1 MRRWTEAQ
9 QRAIDARGNVI
20 VSAAAGAGKTA
31 VLTERLTQLVAAGT
45 PVDRLLVLTFTR
57 AAATEMKQRM
67 EKRLRT
73 AAAEAGDPE
82 KQAYLRAQ
90 AGALGRAYI
99 STVHAFC
106 ARVLRRHGHLLDLPP
121 SVRVLDE
128 LETPVVVGRVRDALL
143 TRLGAEEDADYRT
156 LLAAFGGED
165 AAWAAVQQVAAFLQ
179 SQPEPARFLDDAAR
193 RYDDPQWMAR
203 TLQAVT
209 DEARAALC
217 AAVQT
222 LERARDALPP
232 DWAGAIGT
240 LDDELLQLRGVL
252 LQTEY
257 DAYRAG
263 LLAFE
268 RGRLTFPRGT
278 AEADKAPAQAARK
291 AVKACVD
298 AQRAQFFR
306 PAAEERA
313 LLLGTG
319 GVVRALRAVVLQYEA
334 AFAAEKRRL
343 GAVDYADLEHMALKL
358 LQMDAVAAEYRE
370 RFCYI
375 AVDEYQDSNRVQEA
389 LLEAVRREDNLFFV
403 GDVKQSIYRFRQA
416 EPALFLEKLARFDG
430 AHGTRIDLTSNFRS
444 APDVLE
450 SVNDVFRAILTPETG
465 ELAYD
470 ARAALVPGRA
480 GLSGGTELH
489 LIERALA
496 GAPEED
502 APEED
507 AQQGGAGAGAD
518 EPLEDLLDAEVEARL
533 VARRIR
539 ALMAGGTVPDRETGQ
554 ARPLRYGDFAVLLRT
569 RTHAAHFAA
578 TLAQEGIPS
587 YAQLSGGYFDSVE
600 VLLALNLL
608 RVVDNRRQDIPL
620 LSVLRATGAGDGAF
634 SGAELARIRAAHPD
648 GTFFDALEAMA
659 AGAGEAG
666 EAERAEPAGA
676 GEKFGE
682 DAGAQ
687 AGTAGAAE
695 TAGARGTAEGGGAG
709 EPVARGADA
718 EAGDAADA
726 ALARRCAAFL
736 ARVAAWRAES
746 RLVPV
751 EALLA
756 RLYDETGLY
765 AEMGALVGGAERQA
779 NLDAL
784 LARARA
790 FEAGPER
797 GVAAFLR
804 FMDHSKEGNADLGAA
819 QAVGADVVRILTIH
833 RSKGLEFPV
842 VFLCELGRRFRLDGQ
857 REDLLLHAAGGI
869 GLRWIDGGVKRDT
882 AARRALQQR
891 LRREQLAEE
900 MRVLYVGMTRAE
912 HRLVLIGSWKNA
924 ARLLA
929 QAEAHPTPAQVLA
942 CTAPLQWALM
952 GTRAH
957 CDTRLHAREPL
968 LAAAP
973 ASGRTAPLE
982 APGREAAE
990 ALARRLAWRYP
1001 FSAAAALPAK
1011 AAVSDLARRMGAA
1024 AAEPPAFDPP
1034 RFLPAGAPEA
1044 AAALTAAERGTAVHA
1059 VLAGL
1064 PLVPMEE
1071 ADVRA
1076 HVEALVRA
1084 GRLTAAQAAAVPCA
1098 ALSWLTRTPLY
1109 GRMAASV
1116 RVERELPFSHAVP
1129 AAALF
1134 GAAAGAEP
1142 VLLQG
1147 VIDCCFLTDAG
1158 WVLVDYKTD
1167 RVPPGEPAA
1176 RQAAAH
1182 APQLRLYAGALAQLT
1197 GLPVAE
1203 RLVVLLSARAIEPVP
1218 ADAPEPA

>member
-82 KQAYLRAQ
+82 QQAYLRAQ

-209 DEARAALC
+209 DEARAALR
-217 AAVQT
+217 AAVQA

-313 LLLGTG
+313 LLFRTG
-319 GVVRALRAVVLQYEA
+319 GVVRALCAVVRQYEA

-358 LQMDAVAAEYRE
+358 LRMDAVAAEYRE

-489 LIERALA
+489 LVERALA
-496 GAPEED
+496 GAPEEEPEED

-507 AQQGGAGAGAD
+507 AQQDGAGAGAD

-554 ARPLRYGDFAVLLRT
+554 ARPLRYGDFAVLLRV

-659 AGAGEAG
+659 AA
-666 EAERAEPAGA
+666 
-676 GEKFGE
+676 
-682 DAGAQ
+682 
-687 AGTAGAAE
+687 AGAAE
-695 TAGARGTAEGGGAG
+695 AGAG
-709 EPVARGADA
+709 
-718 EAGDAADA
+718 A

-912 HRLVLIGSWKNA
+912 HRLVLVGSWKNA

-929 QAEAHPTPAQVLA
+929 QAEAHPTAAQVLA

-973 ASGRTAPLE
+973 AAGRAAPLE

-990 ALARRLAWRYP
+990 ALAHRLAWRYP

-1034 RFLPAGAPEA
+1034 AFLPAGAPEA
-1044 AAALTAAERGTAVHA
+1044 AAELTAAERGTAVHA

-1064 PLVPMEE
+1064 PLAPMAE

-1084 GRLTAAQAAAVPCA
+1084 GRLTAAQAAAVPCD

-1109 GRMAASV
+1109 ARMAASA

-1134 GAAAGAEP
+1134 GAEAGAEP

-1182 APQLRLYAGALAQLT
+1182 APQLRLYAGALAELT

-1203 RLVVLLSARAIEPVP
+1203 RLVVLLSARAVEPVP
-1218 ADAPEPA
+1218 ADASEPA

>member
-217 AAVQT
+217 AALQT

-268 RGRLTFPRGT
+268 RGRLTFPSGT

-496 GAPEED
+496 GAPEEEPED

-507 AQQGGAGAGAD
+507 APEEDARRDGAD

-533 VARRIR
+533 AARRIR

-659 AGAGEAG
+659 AAAGAAEAGAG
-666 EAERAEPAGA
+666 AERAEPARA
-676 GEKFGE
+676 GEKFGA
-682 DAGAQ
+682 DAA
-687 AGTAGAAE
+687 
-695 TAGARGTAEGGGAG
+695 
-709 EPVARGADA
+709 A
-718 EAGDAADA
+718 EAGGAADA

-929 QAEAHPTPAQVLA
+929 QAEAHPTPAQVRA

-973 ASGRTAPLE
+973 AAGRAAPLE

-1098 ALSWLTRTPLY
+1098 ALSWLTQTPLY

>member
-143 TRLGAEEDADYRT
+143 TRLGAEEDADYRA

-209 DEARAALC
+209 DESRAALR
-217 AAVQT
+217 AAVQA

-268 RGRLTFPRGT
+268 RGRLSFPRGT

-313 LLLGTG
+313 LLFRTG
-319 GVVRALRAVVLQYEA
+319 GVVRALCAVVRQYEA

-358 LQMDAVAAEYRE
+358 LRMDAVAAEYRE

-489 LIERALA
+489 LVERALA

-507 AQQGGAGAGAD
+507 AQQDGAGAGAD

-554 ARPLRYGDFAVLLRT
+554 ARPLRYGDFAVLLRV

-659 AGAGEAG
+659 AAAGAAEAGAGAK
-666 EAERAEPAGA
+666 RAEPARA
-676 GEKFGE
+676 GEKFG
-682 DAGAQ
+682 
-687 AGTAGAAE
+687 
-695 TAGARGTAEGGGAG
+695 
-709 EPVARGADA
+709 ADEAA
-718 EAGDAADA
+718 EAGEAADA

-912 HRLVLIGSWKNA
+912 HRLVLVGSWKNA

-929 QAEAHPTPAQVLA
+929 QAEAHPTAAQVLA

-973 ASGRTAPLE
+973 AAGRAAPLE

-1034 RFLPAGAPEA
+1034 TFLPAGAPEA

-1084 GRLTAAQAAAVPCA
+1084 GQLTAAQAAAVPCA
-1098 ALSWLTRTPLY
+1098 ALSWLTQTPLY

>member
-82 KQAYLRAQ
+82 QQAYLRAQ

-209 DEARAALC
+209 DEARAALR

-319 GVVRALRAVVLQYEA
+319 GVVRALRAVVRQYEA

-496 GAPEED
+496 GAPEEE
-502 APEED
+502 PEED

-539 ALMAGGTVPDRETGQ
+539 ALMAGGTVPDRDTGQ

-676 GEKFGE
+676 GEKFGA
-682 DAGAQ
+682 D
-687 AGTAGAAE
+687 TA
-695 TAGARGTAEGGGAG
+695 
-709 EPVARGADA
+709 A

-765 AEMGALVGGAERQA
+765 AEMGALVGGTERQA

-929 QAEAHPTPAQVLA
+929 QAEAHPTAAQVLA

-973 ASGRTAPLE
+973 ASGRAAPLE

-990 ALARRLAWRYP
+990 ALAHRLAWRYP

-1034 RFLPAGAPEA
+1034 AFLPAGAPEA

-1109 GRMAASV
+1109 ARMAASA

>member
-143 TRLGAEEDADYRT
+143 TRLGAEEDADYRA

-217 AAVQT
+217 AAVQA
-222 LERARDALPP
+222 LGRARDALPP

-319 GVVRALRAVVLQYEA
+319 GVVRALRAVVRQYEA

-496 GAPEED
+496 GAPEEEPEED

-507 AQQGGAGAGAD
+507 AQQDGAGAGAD

-676 GEKFGE
+676 GEKS
-682 DAGAQ
+682 GAN
-687 AGTAGAAE
+687 AA
-695 TAGARGTAEGGGAG
+695 
-709 EPVARGADA
+709 A

-912 HRLVLIGSWKNA
+912 HRLVLVGSWKNA

-929 QAEAHPTPAQVLA
+929 QAEAHPTAAQVLA

-973 ASGRTAPLE
+973 ASGRAAPLE

-1034 RFLPAGAPEA
+1034 TFLPAGVPEA

-1059 VLAGL
+1059 VLAAL
-1064 PLVPMEE
+1064 PLVPMAE

-1084 GRLTAAQAAAVPCA
+1084 GRLLAAQAAAVPCD

-1109 GRMAASV
+1109 ARMAASV

-1182 APQLRLYAGALAQLT
+1182 APQLRLYAGALAELT

-1203 RLVVLLSARAIEPVP
+1203 RLVVLLSARAVEPVP
-1218 ADAPEPA
+1218 ADASEPA

>member
-82 KQAYLRAQ
+82 QQAYLRAQ

-268 RGRLTFPRGT
+268 RGRLTFPSGT

-319 GVVRALRAVVLQYEA
+319 GVVRALRAVVRQYEA

-496 GAPEED
+496 GAPEEEPEED

-518 EPLEDLLDAEVEARL
+518 EPLEDLLDAEVEAQL

-676 GEKFGE
+676 GEKFGA
-682 DAGAQ
+682 DAA
-687 AGTAGAAE
+687 
-695 TAGARGTAEGGGAG
+695 
-709 EPVARGADA
+709 A

-973 ASGRTAPLE
+973 AAGRAAPLE

-1011 AAVSDLARRMGAA
+1011 AAVSDLARRMGTA

-1034 RFLPAGAPEA
+1034 TFLPAGAPEA

-1109 GRMAASV
+1109 GRMAASA

-1147 VIDCCFLTDAG
+1147 VIDCCFLTDLG

-1182 APQLRLYAGALAQLT
+1182 APQLRLYAGALAELT

>member
-82 KQAYLRAQ
+82 QQAYLRAQ

-143 TRLGAEEDADYRT
+143 TRLGAEEDADYRA

-193 RYDDPQWMAR
+193 RYDDTQWMAR

-209 DEARAALC
+209 DEARAALR
-217 AAVQT
+217 AAVQA

-313 LLLGTG
+313 LLLRTG
-319 GVVRALRAVVLQYEA
+319 GVVRALRAVVRQYEA

-358 LQMDAVAAEYRE
+358 LRMDAVAAEYRE

-489 LIERALA
+489 LVERALA
-496 GAPEED
+496 GAPEEEPEED

-507 AQQGGAGAGAD
+507 AQQDGAGAGAD

-554 ARPLRYGDFAVLLRT
+554 ARPLRYGDFAVLLRV

-608 RVVDNRRQDIPL
+608 RVVDNRRQDVPL

-666 EAERAEPAGA
+666 EAERAEPADA
-676 GEKFGE
+676 GEKFGA
-682 DAGAQ
+682 D
-687 AGTAGAAE
+687 
-695 TAGARGTAEGGGAG
+695 
-709 EPVARGADA
+709 ADA
-718 EAGDAADA
+718 EAGDAAGA

-912 HRLVLIGSWKNA
+912 HRLVLVGSWKNA

-929 QAEAHPTPAQVLA
+929 QAEAHPTAAQVLA

-973 ASGRTAPLE
+973 ASGRAAPLE

-990 ALARRLAWRYP
+990 ALAHRLAWRYP

-1034 RFLPAGAPEA
+1034 AFLPAGAPEA

-1064 PLVPMEE
+1064 PLAPMAE

-1084 GRLTAAQAAAVPCA
+1084 GRLTAAQAAAVPCD

>member
-82 KQAYLRAQ
+82 QQAYLRAQ

-319 GVVRALRAVVLQYEA
+319 GVVRALCAVVRQYEA

-358 LQMDAVAAEYRE
+358 LRMDAVAAEYRE

-496 GAPEED
+496 GAPEEEPEED

-507 AQQGGAGAGAD
+507 AQQDGAGAGAD

-554 ARPLRYGDFAVLLRT
+554 ARPLRYGDFAVLLRV

-659 AGAGEAG
+659 AAAGAAEAGAG
-666 EAERAEPAGA
+666 AERAEPARA
-676 GEKFGE
+676 GEKFGADE
-682 DAGAQ
+682 
-687 AGTAGAAE
+687 
-695 TAGARGTAEGGGAG
+695 AG
-709 EPVARGADA
+709 E
-718 EAGDAADA
+718 AGEAADA

-912 HRLVLIGSWKNA
+912 YRLVLVGSWKNA

-929 QAEAHPTPAQVLA
+929 QAEAHPTAAQVLA

-973 ASGRTAPLE
+973 ALGRAAPLE

-1034 RFLPAGAPEA
+1034 TFLPAGAPEA
-1044 AAALTAAERGTAVHA
+1044 AAELTAAERGTAVHA
-1059 VLAGL
+1059 VLAAL
-1064 PLVPMEE
+1064 PLVPMAE

-1084 GRLTAAQAAAVPCA
+1084 GRLSAAQAAAVPCA

-1109 GRMAASV
+1109 ARMAASV

-1203 RLVVLLSARAIEPVP
+1203 LLVVLLSARAIEPVP

>member
-143 TRLGAEEDADYRT
+143 TRLGAEEDADYRA

-217 AAVQT
+217 AAVQA
-222 LERARDALPP
+222 LGRARDALPP

-306 PAAEERA
+306 PAAAERA

-319 GVVRALRAVVLQYEA
+319 GVVRALCAVVRQYEA

-358 LQMDAVAAEYRE
+358 LRMDAVAAEYRE

-496 GAPEED
+496 GAPEEEPEED

-507 AQQGGAGAGAD
+507 AQQDGAGAGAD

-666 EAERAEPAGA
+666 EAERAEPADA
-676 GEKFGE
+676 GEKFGADEAAEAE
-682 DAGAQ
+682 DA
-687 AGTAGAAE
+687 AG
-695 TAGARGTAEGGGAG
+695 
-709 EPVARGADA
+709 
-718 EAGDAADA
+718 A

-912 HRLVLIGSWKNA
+912 HRLVLVGSWKNA

-929 QAEAHPTPAQVLA
+929 QAEAHPTAAQVLA

-973 ASGRTAPLE
+973 ASGRAAPLE

-1034 RFLPAGAPEA
+1034 AFLPAGAPEA

-1064 PLVPMEE
+1064 PLAPMAE

-1084 GRLTAAQAAAVPCA
+1084 GRLTAAQAAAVPCD

-1109 GRMAASV
+1109 ARMAASA

-1134 GAAAGAEP
+1134 GAEAGAEP

-1182 APQLRLYAGALAQLT
+1182 APQLRLYAGALAELT

-1203 RLVVLLSARAIEPVP
+1203 RLVVLLSARAVEPVP

>member
-319 GVVRALRAVVLQYEA
+319 GVVRALRAVVRQYEA

-659 AGAGEAG
+659 AGAGETG

-676 GEKFGE
+676 GEKFGA
-682 DAGAQ
+682 D
-687 AGTAGAAE
+687 TAAE
-695 TAGARGTAEGGGAG
+695 
-709 EPVARGADA
+709 
-718 EAGDAADA
+718 AADA

-912 HRLVLIGSWKNA
+912 HRLVLVGSWKNA

-929 QAEAHPTPAQVLA
+929 QAEAHPTAAQVLA

-973 ASGRTAPLE
+973 AAGRAAPLE

-1034 RFLPAGAPEA
+1034 AFLPAGAPEA

-1064 PLVPMEE
+1064 PLAPMAE

-1109 GRMAASV
+1109 GRMAASA

>member
-319 GVVRALRAVVLQYEA
+319 GVVRALRAVVRQYEA

-496 GAPEED
+496 GAPEEEPEED

-554 ARPLRYGDFAVLLRT
+554 ARPLRYGDFAVLLRV

-666 EAERAEPAGA
+666 EAERAEPARA
-676 GEKFGE
+676 GEKFGADE
-682 DAGAQ
+682 AG
-687 AGTAGAAE
+687 
-695 TAGARGTAEGGGAG
+695 
-709 EPVARGADA
+709 
-718 EAGDAADA
+718 EAGDAAGA

-736 ARVAAWRAES
+736 SRVAAWRAES

-929 QAEAHPTPAQVLA
+929 QAEAHPTAAQVLA

-973 ASGRTAPLE
+973 ASGRAAPLE

-990 ALARRLAWRYP
+990 ALAHRLAWRYP

-1034 RFLPAGAPEA
+1034 AFLPAGAPEA

-1064 PLVPMEE
+1064 PLAPMAE

-1084 GRLTAAQAAAVPCA
+1084 GRLTAAQAAAVPCD

-1109 GRMAASV
+1109 ARMAASA

-1134 GAAAGAEP
+1134 GAEAGAEP

-1203 RLVVLLSARAIEPVP
+1203 RLVVLLSARAVEPVP
-1218 ADAPEPA
+1218 ADASEPA

>member
-268 RGRLTFPRGT
+268 RGRLTFPSGT

-496 GAPEED
+496 GAPEEEPEED

-518 EPLEDLLDAEVEARL
+518 EPLKDLLDAEVEARL

-539 ALMAGGTVPDRETGQ
+539 ALMAGGTVPDRDTGQ

-676 GEKFGE
+676 GEKFGA
-682 DAGAQ
+682 D
-687 AGTAGAAE
+687 TA
-695 TAGARGTAEGGGAG
+695 
-709 EPVARGADA
+709 A

-1071 ADVRA
+1071 VDVRA

>member
-82 KQAYLRAQ
+82 QQAYLRAQ

-143 TRLGAEEDADYRT
+143 TRLGAEEDADYRA

-222 LERARDALPP
+222 LGRARDALPP

-313 LLLGTG
+313 LLFRTG
-319 GVVRALRAVVLQYEA
+319 GVVRALCAVVRQYEA

-358 LQMDAVAAEYRE
+358 LRMDAVAAEYRE

-489 LIERALA
+489 LVERALA
-496 GAPEED
+496 GAPEDEPEED

-507 AQQGGAGAGAD
+507 AQQDGAGAGAD

-554 ARPLRYGDFAVLLRT
+554 ARPLRYGDFAVLLRV

-676 GEKFGE
+676 GEKFGADEAAEAE
-682 DAGAQ
+682 DA
-687 AGTAGAAE
+687 AG
-695 TAGARGTAEGGGAG
+695 
-709 EPVARGADA
+709 
-718 EAGDAADA
+718 A

-912 HRLVLIGSWKNA
+912 HRLVLVGSWKNA

-929 QAEAHPTPAQVLA
+929 QAEAHPTAAQVLA

-973 ASGRTAPLE
+973 ASGRAAPLE

-1001 FSAAAALPAK
+1001 FSEAAALPAK

-1034 RFLPAGAPEA
+1034 TFLPAGAPEA
-1044 AAALTAAERGTAVHA
+1044 AAELTAAERGTAVHA
-1059 VLAGL
+1059 VLAAL
-1064 PLVPMEE
+1064 PLAPMAE

-1084 GRLTAAQAAAVPCA
+1084 GRLTAAQAAAVPCD
-1098 ALSWLTRTPLY
+1098 ALSWLTRMPLY
-1109 GRMAASV
+1109 ARMAASV

-1218 ADAPEPA
+1218 ADAPAPA

>member
-82 KQAYLRAQ
+82 QQAYLRAQ

-143 TRLGAEEDADYRT
+143 TRLGAEEDADYRA

-217 AAVQT
+217 AAVQA
-222 LERARDALPP
+222 LGRARDALPP

-306 PAAEERA
+306 PAAAERA
-313 LLLGTG
+313 LLFRTG
-319 GVVRALRAVVLQYEA
+319 GVVRALRAVVRQYEA

-358 LQMDAVAAEYRE
+358 LRMDAVAAEYRE

-496 GAPEED
+496 GAPEEEPEED

-507 AQQGGAGAGAD
+507 AQQDGAGAGAD

-539 ALMAGGTVPDRETGQ
+539 ALMAGGAVPDRETGQ
-554 ARPLRYGDFAVLLRT
+554 ARPLRYGDFAVLLRV

-659 AGAGEAG
+659 AAAGAAEAGAG
-666 EAERAEPAGA
+666 AERAEPARA
-676 GEKFGE
+676 GEKFGADE
-682 DAGAQ
+682 
-687 AGTAGAAE
+687 
-695 TAGARGTAEGGGAG
+695 AG
-709 EPVARGADA
+709 E
-718 EAGDAADA
+718 AGEAADA

-857 REDLLLHAAGGI
+857 REGLLLHAAGGI

-912 HRLVLIGSWKNA
+912 HRLVLVGSWKNA

-929 QAEAHPTPAQVLA
+929 QAEAHPTAAQVLA

-973 ASGRTAPLE
+973 ASGRAAPLE

-990 ALARRLAWRYP
+990 ALAHRLAWRYP

-1034 RFLPAGAPEA
+1034 TFLPAGAPEA

-1064 PLVPMEE
+1064 PLAPMAE

-1084 GRLTAAQAAAVPCA
+1084 GRLSAAQAAAVPCA

>member
-82 KQAYLRAQ
+82 QQAYLRAQ

-143 TRLGAEEDADYRT
+143 TRLGAEEDADYRA

-209 DEARAALC
+209 DEARAALR
-217 AAVQT
+217 AAVQA

-268 RGRLTFPRGT
+268 RGRLSFPRGT

-313 LLLGTG
+313 LLFRTG
-319 GVVRALRAVVLQYEA
+319 GVVRALRAVVRQYEA

-358 LQMDAVAAEYRE
+358 LRMDAVAAEYRE

-489 LIERALA
+489 LVERALA
-496 GAPEED
+496 GAPEEEPEED

-507 AQQGGAGAGAD
+507 AQQDGAGAGAD

-554 ARPLRYGDFAVLLRT
+554 ARPLRYGDFAVLLRV

-659 AGAGEAG
+659 AAAGAAEAGAG
-666 EAERAEPAGA
+666 AERAEPARA
-676 GEKFGE
+676 GEKFGADE
-682 DAGAQ
+682 
-687 AGTAGAAE
+687 
-695 TAGARGTAEGGGAG
+695 AG
-709 EPVARGADA
+709 E
-718 EAGDAADA
+718 AGEAADA

-842 VFLCELGRRFRLDGQ
+842 VFLCEMGRRFRLDGQ
-857 REDLLLHAAGGI
+857 REGLLLHAAGGI

-929 QAEAHPTPAQVLA
+929 QAEAHPTAAQVLA

-973 ASGRTAPLE
+973 ASGRAAPLE

-990 ALARRLAWRYP
+990 ALAHRLAWRYP

-1034 RFLPAGAPEA
+1034 AFLPAGAPEA

-1059 VLAGL
+1059 VLAAL
-1064 PLVPMEE
+1064 PLAPMAE

-1084 GRLTAAQAAAVPCA
+1084 GRLTAAQAAAVPCD

-1109 GRMAASV
+1109 ARMAASA

-1134 GAAAGAEP
+1134 GAEAGAEP

-1182 APQLRLYAGALAQLT
+1182 APQLRLYAGALAELT

-1203 RLVVLLSARAIEPVP
+1203 RLVVLLSARAVEPVP

>member
-496 GAPEED
+496 GAPEEE
-502 APEED
+502 PEED

-659 AGAGEAG
+659 AGAAEAG
-666 EAERAEPAGA
+666 AGAERAEPARA
-676 GEKFGE
+676 GEKFGADE
-682 DAGAQ
+682 
-687 AGTAGAAE
+687 
-695 TAGARGTAEGGGAG
+695 AG
-709 EPVARGADA
+709 E
-718 EAGDAADA
+718 AGEAADA

-912 HRLVLIGSWKNA
+912 HRLVLVGSWKNA

-929 QAEAHPTPAQVLA
+929 QAEAHPTAAQVLA

-973 ASGRTAPLE
+973 ASGRAAPLE

-1034 RFLPAGAPEA
+1034 AFLPAGAPEA

-1059 VLAGL
+1059 VLAAL
-1064 PLVPMEE
+1064 PLVPMAE

-1084 GRLTAAQAAAVPCA
+1084 GRLSAAQAAAVPCD

-1109 GRMAASV
+1109 ARMAASA

>member
-82 KQAYLRAQ
+82 QQAYLRAQ

-268 RGRLTFPRGT
+268 RGRLTFPSGT

-319 GVVRALRAVVLQYEA
+319 GVVRALRAVVRQYEA

-496 GAPEED
+496 GAPEEEPEED

-518 EPLEDLLDAEVEARL
+518 EPLEDLLDAEVEAQL

-659 AGAGEAG
+659 AGA
-666 EAERAEPAGA
+666 
-676 GEKFGE
+676 
-682 DAGAQ
+682 
-687 AGTAGAAE
+687 
-695 TAGARGTAEGGGAG
+695 
-709 EPVARGADA
+709 A
-718 EAGDAADA
+718 EATYK
-726 ALARRCAAFL
+726 
-736 ARVAAWRAES
+736 
-746 RLVPV
+746 RLP
-751 EALLA
+751 
-756 RLYDETGLY
+756 
-765 AEMGALVGGAERQA
+765 
-779 NLDAL
+779 
-784 LARARA
+784 
-790 FEAGPER
+790 
-797 GVAAFLR
+797 
-804 FMDHSKEGNADLGAA
+804 
-819 QAVGADVVRILTIH
+819 
-833 RSKGLEFPV
+833 
-842 VFLCELGRRFRLDGQ
+842 
-857 REDLLLHAAGGI
+857 
-869 GLRWIDGGVKRDT
+869 
-882 AARRALQQR
+882 
-891 LRREQLAEE
+891 
-900 MRVLYVGMTRAE
+900 
-912 HRLVLIGSWKNA
+912 
-924 ARLLA
+924 
-929 QAEAHPTPAQVLA
+929 
-942 CTAPLQWALM
+942 
-952 GTRAH
+952 
-957 CDTRLHAREPL
+957 
-968 LAAAP
+968 
-973 ASGRTAPLE
+973 
-982 APGREAAE
+982 
-990 ALARRLAWRYP
+990 
-1001 FSAAAALPAK
+1001 
-1011 AAVSDLARRMGAA
+1011 
-1024 AAEPPAFDPP
+1024 
-1034 RFLPAGAPEA
+1034 
-1044 AAALTAAERGTAVHA
+1044 
-1059 VLAGL
+1059 
-1064 PLVPMEE
+1064 
-1071 ADVRA
+1071 
-1076 HVEALVRA
+1076 
-1084 GRLTAAQAAAVPCA
+1084 
-1098 ALSWLTRTPLY
+1098 
-1109 GRMAASV
+1109 
-1116 RVERELPFSHAVP
+1116 
-1129 AAALF
+1129 
-1134 GAAAGAEP
+1134 
-1142 VLLQG
+1142 
-1147 VIDCCFLTDAG
+1147 
-1158 WVLVDYKTD
+1158 
-1167 RVPPGEPAA
+1167 
-1176 RQAAAH
+1176 
-1182 APQLRLYAGALAQLT
+1182 
-1197 GLPVAE
+1197 
-1203 RLVVLLSARAIEPVP
+1203 
-1218 ADAPEPA
+1218 

>member
-90 AGALGRAYI
+90 AGVLGRAYI

-268 RGRLTFPRGT
+268 RGRLTFPNGT

-319 GVVRALRAVVLQYEA
+319 GVVRALRAVVRQYEA

-666 EAERAEPAGA
+666 EAERAEPARA
-676 GEKFGE
+676 GEKFGA
-682 DAGAQ
+682 D
-687 AGTAGAAE
+687 TA
-695 TAGARGTAEGGGAG
+695 
-709 EPVARGADA
+709 A
-718 EAGDAADA
+718 EAGDAAGA

-1034 RFLPAGAPEA
+1034 TFLPGGAPEA

>member
-143 TRLGAEEDADYRT
+143 TRLGAEEDADYRA

-222 LERARDALPP
+222 LGRARDALPP

-319 GVVRALRAVVLQYEA
+319 GVVRALCAVVRQYEA

-496 GAPEED
+496 GAPEEEPEED

-507 AQQGGAGAGAD
+507 AQQDGAGAGAD

-608 RVVDNRRQDIPL
+608 RVVDNRRQDVPL

-659 AGAGEAG
+659 AGAGETG
-666 EAERAEPAGA
+666 EAERAEPADA
-676 GEKFGE
+676 GEKFGA
-682 DAGAQ
+682 DAA
-687 AGTAGAAE
+687 
-695 TAGARGTAEGGGAG
+695 
-709 EPVARGADA
+709 A
-718 EAGDAADA
+718 EAGDAAGA

-929 QAEAHPTPAQVLA
+929 QAEAHPTAAQVLA

-973 ASGRTAPLE
+973 ASGRAAPLE

-990 ALARRLAWRYP
+990 ALAHRLAWRYP

-1024 AAEPPAFDPP
+1024 TAEPPAFDPP
-1034 RFLPAGAPEA
+1034 AFLPAGAPEA

-1064 PLVPMEE
+1064 PLAPMAE

-1084 GRLTAAQAAAVPCA
+1084 GRLTAAQAAAVPCD

-1109 GRMAASV
+1109 ARMAASA

-1134 GAAAGAEP
+1134 GAEAGAEP

-1203 RLVVLLSARAIEPVP
+1203 RLVVLLSARAVEPVP
-1218 ADAPEPA
+1218 ADASEPA

>member
-57 AAATEMKQRM
+57 AAATEMKQRI

-82 KQAYLRAQ
+82 QQAYLRAQ

-143 TRLGAEEDADYRT
+143 TRLGAEEDADYRA

-209 DEARAALC
+209 DEARAALR
-217 AAVQT
+217 AAVQA

-268 RGRLTFPRGT
+268 RGRLSFPRGT

-313 LLLGTG
+313 LLFRTG
-319 GVVRALRAVVLQYEA
+319 GVVRALCAVVRQYEA

-358 LQMDAVAAEYRE
+358 LRMDAVAAEYRE

-496 GAPEED
+496 GAPEEE
-502 APEED
+502 PEED

-539 ALMAGGTVPDRETGQ
+539 ALMAGGTVPDRDTGQ

-676 GEKFGE
+676 GEKFGA
-682 DAGAQ
+682 DAA
-687 AGTAGAAE
+687 
-695 TAGARGTAEGGGAG
+695 
-709 EPVARGADA
+709 A

-929 QAEAHPTPAQVLA
+929 QAEAHPTAAQVLA

-973 ASGRTAPLE
+973 AAGRAAPLE

-1034 RFLPAGAPEA
+1034 TFLPAGAPEA

-1059 VLAGL
+1059 VLAAL

-1098 ALSWLTRTPLY
+1098 ALSWLTQTPLY

>member
-480 GLSGGTELH
+480 AS
-489 LIERALA
+489 
-496 GAPEED
+496 
-502 APEED
+502 
-507 AQQGGAGAGAD
+507 
-518 EPLEDLLDAEVEARL
+518 
-533 VARRIR
+533 
-539 ALMAGGTVPDRETGQ
+539 
-554 ARPLRYGDFAVLLRT
+554 AVSKT
-569 RTHAAHFAA
+569 A
-578 TLAQEGIPS
+578 
-587 YAQLSGGYFDSVE
+587 
-600 VLLALNLL
+600 
-608 RVVDNRRQDIPL
+608 
-620 LSVLRATGAGDGAF
+620 
-634 SGAELARIRAAHPD
+634 RAA
-648 GTFFDALEAMA
+648 GT
-659 AGAGEAG
+659 
-666 EAERAEPAGA
+666 
-676 GEKFGE
+676 
-682 DAGAQ
+682 
-687 AGTAGAAE
+687 
-695 TAGARGTAEGGGAG
+695 
-709 EPVARGADA
+709 
-718 EAGDAADA
+718 
-726 ALARRCAAFL
+726 C
-736 ARVAAWRAES
+736 
-746 RLVPV
+746 
-751 EALLA
+751 
-756 RLYDETGLY
+756 
-765 AEMGALVGGAERQA
+765 
-779 NLDAL
+779 
-784 LARARA
+784 
-790 FEAGPER
+790 GP
-797 GVAAFLR
+797 
-804 FMDHSKEGNADLGAA
+804 
-819 QAVGADVVRILTIH
+819 
-833 RSKGLEFPV
+833 
-842 VFLCELGRRFRLDGQ
+842 
-857 REDLLLHAAGGI
+857 
-869 GLRWIDGGVKRDT
+869 
-882 AARRALQQR
+882 
-891 LRREQLAEE
+891 
-900 MRVLYVGMTRAE
+900 
-912 HRLVLIGSWKNA
+912 
-924 ARLLA
+924 
-929 QAEAHPTPAQVLA
+929 
-942 CTAPLQWALM
+942 
-952 GTRAH
+952 
-957 CDTRLHAREPL
+957 
-968 LAAAP
+968 
-973 ASGRTAPLE
+973 
-982 APGREAAE
+982 
-990 ALARRLAWRYP
+990 
-1001 FSAAAALPAK
+1001 
-1011 AAVSDLARRMGAA
+1011 
-1024 AAEPPAFDPP
+1024 
-1034 RFLPAGAPEA
+1034 
-1044 AAALTAAERGTAVHA
+1044 
-1059 VLAGL
+1059 
-1064 PLVPMEE
+1064 
-1071 ADVRA
+1071 
-1076 HVEALVRA
+1076 
-1084 GRLTAAQAAAVPCA
+1084 
-1098 ALSWLTRTPLY
+1098 
-1109 GRMAASV
+1109 
-1116 RVERELPFSHAVP
+1116 
-1129 AAALF
+1129 
-1134 GAAAGAEP
+1134 
-1142 VLLQG
+1142 
-1147 VIDCCFLTDAG
+1147 
-1158 WVLVDYKTD
+1158 
-1167 RVPPGEPAA
+1167 
-1176 RQAAAH
+1176 
-1182 APQLRLYAGALAQLT
+1182 
-1197 GLPVAE
+1197 
-1203 RLVVLLSARAIEPVP
+1203 
-1218 ADAPEPA
+1218 

>member
-143 TRLGAEEDADYRT
+143 TRLGAEEDANYRA

-217 AAVQT
+217 AAVQA
-222 LERARDALPP
+222 LGRARDALPP

-319 GVVRALRAVVLQYEA
+319 GVVRALCAVVRQYEA

-496 GAPEED
+496 GAPEEEPEED

-507 AQQGGAGAGAD
+507 AQQDGAGAGAD

-634 SGAELARIRAAHPD
+634 FRRGAGAHPR
-648 GTFFDALEAMA
+648 
-659 AGAGEAG
+659 GAPGRHVFR
-666 EAERAEPAGA
+666 RARGH
-676 GEKFGE
+676 GRG
-682 DAGAQ
+682 G
-687 AGTAGAAE
+687 GSRGGRGGR
-695 TAGARGTAEGGGAG
+695 GARGTGARRGEVRRGRGRGSRGGRGRGAG
-709 EPVARGADA
+709 PAGARRSSPAWRRGARR
-718 EAGDAADA
+718 AGSCRWSRCWRGCTMKRGCMPRWARSSAARSGRPISTRCSRGR
-726 ALARRCAAFL
+726 ARLKRG
-736 ARVAAWRAES
+736 RSAAWRRFCAS
-746 RLVPV
+746 WTTR
-751 EALLA
+751 
-756 RLYDETGLY
+756 R
-765 AEMGALVGGAERQA
+765 
-779 NLDAL
+779 
-784 LARARA
+784 RAT
-790 FEAGPER
+790 P
-797 GVAAFLR
+797 
-804 FMDHSKEGNADLGAA
+804 
-819 QAVGADVVRILTIH
+819 T
-833 RSKGLEFPV
+833 
-842 VFLCELGRRFRLDGQ
+842 
-857 REDLLLHAAGGI
+857 
-869 GLRWIDGGVKRDT
+869 W
-882 AARRALQQR
+882 ARR
-891 LRREQLAEE
+891 RR
-900 MRVLYVGMTRAE
+900 
-912 HRLVLIGSWKNA
+912 
-924 ARLLA
+924 
-929 QAEAHPTPAQVLA
+929 
-942 CTAPLQWALM
+942 
-952 GTRAH
+952 
-957 CDTRLHAREPL
+957 
-968 LAAAP
+968 
-973 ASGRTAPLE
+973 
-982 APGREAAE
+982 
-990 ALARRLAWRYP
+990 
-1001 FSAAAALPAK
+1001 
-1011 AAVSDLARRMGAA
+1011 
-1024 AAEPPAFDPP
+1024 
-1034 RFLPAGAPEA
+1034 
-1044 AAALTAAERGTAVHA
+1044 
-1059 VLAGL
+1059 
-1064 PLVPMEE
+1064 
-1071 ADVRA
+1071 
-1076 HVEALVRA
+1076 
-1084 GRLTAAQAAAVPCA
+1084 
-1098 ALSWLTRTPLY
+1098 
-1109 GRMAASV
+1109 
-1116 RVERELPFSHAVP
+1116 
-1129 AAALF
+1129 
-1134 GAAAGAEP
+1134 
-1142 VLLQG
+1142 
-1147 VIDCCFLTDAG
+1147 
-1158 WVLVDYKTD
+1158 
-1167 RVPPGEPAA
+1167 
-1176 RQAAAH
+1176 
-1182 APQLRLYAGALAQLT
+1182 
-1197 GLPVAE
+1197 
-1203 RLVVLLSARAIEPVP
+1203 SARTWCGS
-1218 ADAPEPA
+1218 

>member
-82 KQAYLRAQ
+82 QQAYLRAQ

-143 TRLGAEEDADYRT
+143 TRLGAEEDADYRA

-209 DEARAALC
+209 DEARAALR
-217 AAVQT
+217 AAVQA

-268 RGRLTFPRGT
+268 RGRLSFPRGT

-313 LLLGTG
+313 LLFRTG
-319 GVVRALRAVVLQYEA
+319 GVVRALCAVVRQYEA

-358 LQMDAVAAEYRE
+358 LRMDAVAAEYRE

-489 LIERALA
+489 LVERALA
-496 GAPEED
+496 GAPEEEPEED

-507 AQQGGAGAGAD
+507 AQQDGAGAGAD

-554 ARPLRYGDFAVLLRT
+554 ARPLRYGDFAVLLRV

-659 AGAGEAG
+659 AAAGAAEAGAG
-666 EAERAEPAGA
+666 AERAEPARA
-676 GEKFGE
+676 GEKFGADE
-682 DAGAQ
+682 
-687 AGTAGAAE
+687 
-695 TAGARGTAEGGGAG
+695 AG
-709 EPVARGADA
+709 E
-718 EAGDAADA
+718 AGEAADA

-736 ARVAAWRAES
+736 SRVAAWRAES

-929 QAEAHPTPAQVLA
+929 QAEAHPTAAQVLA

-973 ASGRTAPLE
+973 ASGRAAPLE

-990 ALARRLAWRYP
+990 ALAHRLAWRYP

-1024 AAEPPAFDPP
+1024 TAEPPAFDPP
-1034 RFLPAGAPEA
+1034 AFLPAGAPEA
-1044 AAALTAAERGTAVHA
+1044 AAALTAAEHGTAVHA

-1064 PLVPMEE
+1064 PLAPMAE

-1084 GRLTAAQAAAVPCA
+1084 GRLTAAQAAAVPCD

-1109 GRMAASV
+1109 ARMAASA

-1134 GAAAGAEP
+1134 GAEAGAEP

-1182 APQLRLYAGALAQLT
+1182 APQLRLYAGALAELT

-1203 RLVVLLSARAIEPVP
+1203 RLVVLLSARAVEPVP
-1218 ADAPEPA
+1218 ADASEPA

>member
-209 DEARAALC
+209 DEARAALR
-217 AAVQT
+217 AAVQA

-319 GVVRALRAVVLQYEA
+319 GVVRALCAVVRQYEA

-480 GLSGGTELH
+480 GLAGGTELH

-496 GAPEED
+496 GAPEEEPED

-507 AQQGGAGAGAD
+507 APEEDARRDGAD

-533 VARRIR
+533 AARRIR

-554 ARPLRYGDFAVLLRT
+554 ARPLRYGDFAVLLRV

-666 EAERAEPAGA
+666 DAERAEPADA
-676 GEKFGE
+676 GEQFGADE
-682 DAGAQ
+682 
-687 AGTAGAAE
+687 
-695 TAGARGTAEGGGAG
+695 AG
-709 EPVARGADA
+709 E
-718 EAGDAADA
+718 AADA

-882 AARRALQQR
+882 AARRAMQQR

-973 ASGRTAPLE
+973 AAGRAAPLE

-1034 RFLPAGAPEA
+1034 TFLPAGAPEA

-1059 VLAGL
+1059 VLAAL
-1064 PLVPMEE
+1064 PLVPMAE

-1084 GRLTAAQAAAVPCA
+1084 GRLTAAQAAAVPCD

-1109 GRMAASV
+1109 ARMAASA

-1134 GAAAGAEP
+1134 GAEAGAEP

-1203 RLVVLLSARAIEPVP
+1203 RLVVLLSARAVEPVP

>member
-268 RGRLTFPRGT
+268 RGRLTFPSGT
-278 AEADKAPAQAARK
+278 AAADKAPAQAARK

-496 GAPEED
+496 GAPEEEPEED

-518 EPLEDLLDAEVEARL
+518 EPLKDLLDAEVEARL

-539 ALMAGGTVPDRETGQ
+539 ALMAGGTVPDRDTGQ

-676 GEKFGE
+676 GEKFGA
-682 DAGAQ
+682 D
-687 AGTAGAAE
+687 TA
-695 TAGARGTAEGGGAG
+695 
-709 EPVARGADA
+709 A

-1071 ADVRA
+1071 VDVRA

>member
-82 KQAYLRAQ
+82 QQAYLRAQ

-143 TRLGAEEDADYRT
+143 TRLGAEEDADYRA

-217 AAVQT
+217 AAVQA
-222 LERARDALPP
+222 LGRARDALPP

-313 LLLGTG
+313 LLLRTG
-319 GVVRALRAVVLQYEA
+319 GVVRALRAVVRQYEA

-358 LQMDAVAAEYRE
+358 LRMDAVAAEYRE

-496 GAPEED
+496 GAPEEEPEEE
-502 APEED
+502 PEED
-507 AQQGGAGAGAD
+507 AQQDGAGAGAD

-608 RVVDNRRQDIPL
+608 RVVDNRRQDVPL

-666 EAERAEPAGA
+666 EAERAEPADA
-676 GEKFGE
+676 GEKFGADE
-682 DAGAQ
+682 
-687 AGTAGAAE
+687 
-695 TAGARGTAEGGGAG
+695 AG
-709 EPVARGADA
+709 E
-718 EAGDAADA
+718 AGEAADA

-912 HRLVLIGSWKNA
+912 HRLVLVGSWKNA

-929 QAEAHPTPAQVLA
+929 QAEAHPTAAQVLA

-973 ASGRTAPLE
+973 ASGRAAPLE

-1034 RFLPAGAPEA
+1034 AFLPAGAPEA

-1064 PLVPMEE
+1064 PLVPMAE

-1084 GRLTAAQAAAVPCA
+1084 GRLSVAQAAAVPCD

-1109 GRMAASV
+1109 ARMAASA

-1218 ADAPEPA
+1218 ADASEPA

>member
-82 KQAYLRAQ
+82 QQAYLRAQ

-217 AAVQT
+217 AAVQA

-319 GVVRALRAVVLQYEA
+319 GVVRALCAVVRQYEA

-358 LQMDAVAAEYRE
+358 LRMDAVAAEYRE

-489 LIERALA
+489 LVERALA
-496 GAPEED
+496 GAPEEEPEED

-507 AQQGGAGAGAD
+507 AQQDGAGAGAD

-608 RVVDNRRQDIPL
+608 RVVDNRRQDVPL

-659 AGAGEAG
+659 AGAGETG
-666 EAERAEPAGA
+666 EAERAEPADA
-676 GEKFGE
+676 GEKFGA
-682 DAGAQ
+682 DAA
-687 AGTAGAAE
+687 
-695 TAGARGTAEGGGAG
+695 
-709 EPVARGADA
+709 A
-718 EAGDAADA
+718 EAGDAAGA

-929 QAEAHPTPAQVLA
+929 QAEAHPTAAQVLA

-973 ASGRTAPLE
+973 ASGRAAPLE

-990 ALARRLAWRYP
+990 ALAHRLAWRYP

-1024 AAEPPAFDPP
+1024 TAEPPAFDPP
-1034 RFLPAGAPEA
+1034 AFLPAGAPEA

-1064 PLVPMEE
+1064 PLAPMAE

-1084 GRLTAAQAAAVPCA
+1084 GRLTAAQAAAVPCD

-1109 GRMAASV
+1109 ARMAASA

-1134 GAAAGAEP
+1134 GAEAGAEP

-1203 RLVVLLSARAIEPVP
+1203 RLVVLLSARAVEPVP
-1218 ADAPEPA
+1218 ADASEPA

>member
-268 RGRLTFPRGT
+268 RGRLTFPSGT

-496 GAPEED
+496 GAPEEEPEED

-518 EPLEDLLDAEVEARL
+518 EPLKDLLDAEVEARL

-539 ALMAGGTVPDRETGQ
+539 ALMAGGTVPDRDTGQ

-676 GEKFGE
+676 GEKFGA
-682 DAGAQ
+682 D
-687 AGTAGAAE
+687 TA
-695 TAGARGTAEGGGAG
+695 
-709 EPVARGADA
+709 A

-1064 PLVPMEE
+1064 PLVPREE
-1071 ADVRA
+1071 VDVRA

>member
-82 KQAYLRAQ
+82 QQAYLRAQ

-209 DEARAALC
+209 DEARAALR
-217 AAVQT
+217 AAVQA
-222 LERARDALPP
+222 LGRARDALPP

-313 LLLGTG
+313 LLFRTG
-319 GVVRALRAVVLQYEA
+319 GVVRALCAVVRQYEA

-416 EPALFLEKLARFDG
+416 EPTLFLEKLARFDG

-496 GAPEED
+496 GAPEEEPEED

-507 AQQGGAGAGAD
+507 AQQDGAGAGAD

-608 RVVDNRRQDIPL
+608 RVVDNRRQDVPL

-666 EAERAEPAGA
+666 EAERAEPARA
-676 GEKFGE
+676 GEKFG
-682 DAGAQ
+682 
-687 AGTAGAAE
+687 
-695 TAGARGTAEGGGAG
+695 
-709 EPVARGADA
+709 ADA
-718 EAGDAADA
+718 AGEAGDAAGA

-912 HRLVLIGSWKNA
+912 HRLVLVGSWKNA

-929 QAEAHPTPAQVLA
+929 QAEAHPTAAQVLA

-973 ASGRTAPLE
+973 AAGRAAPLE

-1034 RFLPAGAPEA
+1034 TFLPAGAPEA

-1059 VLAGL
+1059 VLAAL
-1064 PLVPMEE
+1064 PLVPMAE

-1129 AAALF
+1129 ATALF

-1203 RLVVLLSARAIEPVP
+1203 RLVVLLSARAVEPVP

>member
-268 RGRLTFPRGT
+268 RGRLTFPSGT
-278 AEADKAPAQAARK
+278 AAADKAPAQAARK

-496 GAPEED
+496 GAPEEE
-502 APEED
+502 PEED

-518 EPLEDLLDAEVEARL
+518 EPLEDLLDAEVEAQL

-634 SGAELARIRAAHPD
+634 SGAALARIRAAHPD

-676 GEKFGE
+676 GEKFGA
-682 DAGAQ
+682 DAA
-687 AGTAGAAE
+687 
-695 TAGARGTAEGGGAG
+695 
-709 EPVARGADA
+709 A

-929 QAEAHPTPAQVLA
+929 QAEAHPTAAQVLA

-973 ASGRTAPLE
+973 ASSRAAPLE

-1034 RFLPAGAPEA
+1034 TFLPAGAPEA

-1098 ALSWLTRTPLY
+1098 ALSWLTQTPLY

>member
-217 AAVQT
+217 AAVQA
-222 LERARDALPP
+222 LGRARDALPP
-232 DWAGAIGT
+232 DWAGTIGT

-313 LLLGTG
+313 LLFRTG
-319 GVVRALRAVVLQYEA
+319 GVVRALCAVVRQYEA

-358 LQMDAVAAEYRE
+358 LRMDAVAAEYRE

-489 LIERALA
+489 LVERALA
-496 GAPEED
+496 GAPEEEPEED

-507 AQQGGAGAGAD
+507 AQQDGAGAGAD

-634 SGAELARIRAAHPD
+634 SGAELARIRAAHLD

-666 EAERAEPAGA
+666 EAERAESADA
-676 GEKFGE
+676 GEKFGA
-682 DAGAQ
+682 DAA
-687 AGTAGAAE
+687 
-695 TAGARGTAEGGGAG
+695 
-709 EPVARGADA
+709 A
-718 EAGDAADA
+718 EAGDAAGA

-790 FEAGPER
+790 FETGPER

-929 QAEAHPTPAQVLA
+929 QAEAHPTAAQVLA

-973 ASGRTAPLE
+973 ASGRAAPLE

-990 ALARRLAWRYP
+990 ALAHRLAWRYP
-1001 FSAAAALPAK
+1001 FSEAAALPAK

-1034 RFLPAGAPEA
+1034 AFLPAGAPEA

-1059 VLAGL
+1059 VLAAL
-1064 PLVPMEE
+1064 PLVPMAE

-1084 GRLTAAQAAAVPCA
+1084 GRLLAAQAAAVPCD

-1109 GRMAASV
+1109 ARMAASV

-1182 APQLRLYAGALAQLT
+1182 APQLRLYAGALAELT

-1203 RLVVLLSARAIEPVP
+1203 RLVVLLSARAVEPVP
-1218 ADAPEPA
+1218 ADASEPA